1 MNIAIYTF
9 NSITDTLPEFNDGYV
24 YTYTDV
30 DNGDNTT
37 TRTITSDTL
46 PTSMSF
52 KYKSTSLL
60 SVDYLNTSN
69 VTSIANMFRECR
81 LLNSI
86 NLSNCNTS
94 NVTDMSYMFVGCSAL
109 KSIIGINN
117 LNTDNVTNMAG
128 MFNGCYKLTSL
139 DISSF
144 NTSKVTS
151 VSFMFEDCTNLTTIN
166 LNNFDISKASSYTAI
181 FRDCTKLK
189 TINMENSNTTSIN
202 KVISSLPTRAASD
215 RGTLKTGNILAST
228 CDTTT
233 ADSKYW
239 NVDDDVVAIYTFN
252 SGTDTL
258 PAFNSGGYT
267 YDYTDV
273 DNGDGTTT
281 RTITSDS
288 LPTSISFSG
297 KTGLVNLS
305 YLNTSDLNIM
315 KNMFVDCY
323 NLTSIDVSSFDT
335 SNVTTMQHMFANCSK
350 LTSLDLSSFDTSN
363 VTNMQYMFYNCN
375 SLTSLDL
382 SSFDTSKVNIMNNMF
397 YSCSDLTSLDLS
409 SWHTP
414 FLENMKAMF
423 TYCNSLRTLNL
434 CNWDLTYYQ
443 VQSGESILYN
453 VIPDEINLSN
463 CSLITVNKIIQMLPS
478 MVSSVNPSGL
488 LVSED
493 VAKEIDND
501 ALVKN
506 KGWSVIKTLI
516 AEYVFNT
523 NIDTYP
529 EFSPIN
535 DGTGL
540 LYHYSSFCIDTL
552 NADSTTR
559 KIYTYNVVIPAS
571 ISFMDCTGLLSVQ
584 YLNASNL
591 KNMHGMFN
599 GCTNLL
605 SVNASDWDISKVT
618 TMIRAFNGCNK
629 LTILDIADWDVSNV
643 TSMHSMFRECSSLTS
658 LDLSNWDVSKVTGM
672 DYMFCDCSNLTSLNL
687 KYWNTKS
694 VTSMDY
700 MFNNCSK
707 LTSLDLSSFSTY
719 NVTYMRN
726 MFDNCNSLATL
737 YLNNWNMTNVQYSS
751 NLMPSTSHAKL
762 NYVNVIN
769 SDENTIK
776 TIQNYLPE
784 KANLGDG
791 ALIIGDHIKKGITD
805 SKNWKVFKQTVKKNT
820 ITSSMLKYLLNSL
833 KNKFA
838 LKSEVDGK
846 VDKVKNKVLSTNDYT
861 NDDYER
867 CKNILSNIELKY
879 NNSVGNNY
887 LNYKTS
893 MTLSFNNLNEEYYT
907 SVLIAPD
914 RVNRFGIEIKDINK
928 IKFTYINGEEFSLTL
943 EEIEE
948 DGPDICYHY
957 TTNDGLLV
965 SIILNIIDKTFYVNP
980 HQPSLLENKSNSRAV
995 NSMKPFYIHIPKV
1008 AVAEIPFDKYRPSGL
1023 IVGCDTNFVCE
1034 PDNEYRIYYKY
1045 ASSLPYFYSSGVPYG
1060 EHTLVVEKTRVKIPN
1075 GPDTVETVLDL
1086 TDKLDSFVEE
1096 DNGVNTM
1103 DILSLQGLN
1112 ENMIKK
1118 VTMIVNN
1125 ESIVAEY
1132 ITAAG
1137 ANSVGYSVETP
1148 DVLLALVYRIEDDI
1162 WTFGYYSDEIVINE
1176 LSVIIEQK
1184 NKYVIKEEISYDYKD
1199 IPNYYS
1205 YIPNEKDTD
1214 IIMYFIDTAGVET
1227 GKTYL
1232 KPVFKNFVLSY
1243 EFNSGQNV
1251 LPIFNSGF
1259 TNYIVNDKTKTN
1271 SIERTLTS
1279 SNIPSSV
1286 SFNNNQNLTKMTYMS
1301 GHISNI
1307 SNVFNNCRN
1316 LIESKVYGNQITN
1329 MVDTYCNCRNLIG
1342 PPTCGPNVTNMWG
1355 TYAYCHNLT
1364 GNPTSGNNVTDMTA
1378 TYWNCYNLTG
1388 SPVCGPNVTTM
1399 YQTYYGCRNITGSP
1413 VCGPN
1418 VKDMTHAYDSCYNLT
1433 GSPICGDKVTNM
1445 YYTYSNCINIS
1456 SNGYFYSNEV
1466 FSVKSCF
1473 EGKNNSKIL
1482 NLYVPAN
1489 SNTINT
1495 ILHGENKASSLTG
1508 EDILYTYVNDEY
1520 EPYYV
1525 NTNQNVY
1532 IYPVSNVIETHNE
1545 HKHLIVS
1552 YTSANTSTRPTI
1564 TTTYGNS
1571 GYTAKINGN
1580 YIKLLKNDTNAIVTY
1595 VNFNNNKNIT
1605 SIRSLSN
1612 TITNMS
1618 NAFNNCTN
1626 LTGSPVCGDNV
1637 TSMYYAYYNCRNL
1650 TGDFVCGNK
1659 VTNMYGTYDGCTN
1672 STGSPVCG
1680 PNVID
1685 FTWAYSQC
1693 LNITGDPV
1701 CGDNVV
1707 KMIQT
1712 YYNCKN
1718 LTGSPVC
1725 GPNVVDFGGAY
1736 SNCDRLTGSPVCGD
1750 KVTNM
1755 SLTYNNC
1762 SYLTGSPVCGPNV
1775 VKMYE
1780 TYYNCRRLT
1789 GSPVCGPNVVEF
1801 EGAYNN
1807 CSNLTGSPV
1816 CGNNVIYMSHTY
1828 INCRNLTG
1836 SPVCGNNV
1844 IYMVN
1849 TYYNCHSLTG
1859 SPVCGN
1865 NVTNM
1870 SYAYYNCR
1878 NLTGSPV
1885 CGNNVTNI
1893 FQTYSQCYNL
1903 TGSPVCGDKVTN
1915 MSLTYYNCTNLT
1927 GNPACGN
1934 NVIDMYD
1941 AYYNCQN
1948 LIGQPVC
1955 GSNVVNMRM
1964 TYQNCYN
1971 LTGNPACGPNVNT
1984 MYCTYQNCYNLTGNP
1999 ACGNNVIDMDDAYWD
2014 CYNITG
2020 RPVCGNNVVYMNNA
2034 YMNCFKLTGFV
2045 FIGQNVRYMSN
2056 AFYGCNNIT
2065 DCNVYVTSP
2074 EVSNVRN
2081 SFYSSNGLD
2090 IYVPENSQTFNT
2102 FIQSSSGQ
2110 AIKGGV
2116 WWSWNNTGNYY
2127 YNNSYKFRIIPV
2139 NNVVQL
2145 YKENELG
2152 IITYITTN
2160 TAERPS
2166 SMTGAVNGYGV
2177 LINGNNVKLYK
2188 NEENDIIT
2196 YMSFK
2201 DSQTITNVTN
2211 MTDSITDMGESFYNC
2226 RNLIKVPMCGNN
2238 VTTMAK
2244 AYYNCINLTEVAI
2257 GGYNVSDMSQA
2268 YYNCKNIKTNAYF
2281 FSNKVNNAQSCFA
2294 SKDISK
2300 RLNIYVPQTGHTSDY
2315 NTVNTCLLANEK
2327 SLIGSNIT
2335 WTNSMATNG
2344 CYYNTAQ
2351 NIYIYPVDNA
2361 YQSYKENELLIAKY
2375 TVTNASSAFLP
2386 VYDEEKAIYHHFDT
2400 SDSQPWYSDY
2410 TEVRY
2415 DFLKYNFDD
2424 LIHIKIDDTTTEDN
2438 FYREITKQ
2446 QILNNPDGV
2455 VYENSLAKIVVLND
2469 NGTIV
2474 LKITPYDWADVR
2486 FRTSVYYKSGYNF
2499 KNRYTVEDITNDD
2512 NTITRSVYI
2521 KDHNDHPPYL
2531 DFRGRVGLKSV
2542 DLLKI
2547 NNPEN
2552 ISRVFEGCTNLE
2564 YVNLSELDLSKIKIA
2579 DYTFADCGKLTKESF
2594 ANVEFP
2600 NLESAASI
2608 FRNCPNLQ

>member
-9 NSITDTLPEFNDGYV
+9 NRNTDTLPSFNDGYV
-24 YTYTDV
+24 YTYTD
-30 DNGDNTT
+30 
-37 TRTITSDTL
+37 I
-46 PTSMSF
+46 
-52 KYKSTSLL
+52 
-60 SVDYLNTSN
+60 
-69 VTSIANMFRECR
+69 
-81 LLNSI
+81 
-86 NLSNCNTS
+86 
-94 NVTDMSYMFVGCSAL
+94 
-109 KSIIGINN
+109 
-117 LNTDNVTNMAG
+117 
-128 MFNGCYKLTSL
+128 
-139 DISSF
+139 
-144 NTSKVTS
+144 
-151 VSFMFEDCTNLTTIN
+151 
-166 LNNFDISKASSYTAI
+166 
-181 FRDCTKLK
+181 
-189 TINMENSNTTSIN
+189 
-202 KVISSLPTRAASD
+202 
-215 RGTLKTGNILAST
+215 
-228 CDTTT
+228 
-233 ADSKYW
+233 
-239 NVDDDVVAIYTFN
+239 
-252 SGTDTL
+252 
-258 PAFNSGGYT
+258 
-267 YDYTDV
+267 
-273 DNGDGTTT
+273 DNGDGTIT
-281 RTITSDS
+281 RTIVSDS
-288 LPTSISFSG
+288 RPTSISFTN
-297 KTGLVNLS
+297 KKGLLSLS
-305 YLNTSDLNIM
+305 YLDTSNVT
-315 KNMFVDCY
+315 NMQYMFYCCY
-323 NLTSIDVSSFDT
+323 NLTSINTISFDT
-335 SNVTTMQHMFANCSK
+335 SKVTNMVYMFYDCNLK
-350 LTSLDLSSFDTSN
+350 SLDLSSFDTSN
-363 VTNMQYMFYNCN
+363 VTEMFSMFSCCS
-375 SLTSLDL
+375 SLTSLTLSNWDISKVTNMNNMFYQCDNLSTVTMEDSDVESTDKIISSLPTKTSNNHGQLRTGLTQMRNCNVAVANDKYWDIKSNIIVKYRFNTAKNPDYRPVFDSNFNYYYYTADVDEGNGIILRTIRTAVDDERPTKMQFGNKTNYTSTHALLEILEIDTSSLTTMAEMFAYCSGLTSLDIL
-382 SSFDTSKVNIMNNMF
+382 SSFDTSNVTNMS
-397 YSCSDLTSLDLS
+397 Y
-409 SWHTP
+409 
-414 FLENMKAMF
+414 MF
-423 TYCNSLRTLNL
+423 KSIPEGLAIGDHIR
-434 CNWDLTYYQ
+434 NWDT
-443 VQSGESILYN
+443 
-453 VIPDEINLSN
+453 
-463 CSLITVNKIIQMLPS
+463 
-478 MVSSVNPSGL
+478 
-488 LVSED
+488 
-493 VAKEIDND
+493 
-501 ALVKN
+501 
-506 KGWSVIKTLI
+506 
-516 AEYVFNT
+516 
-523 NIDTYP
+523 
-529 EFSPIN
+529 
-535 DGTGL
+535 
-540 LYHYSSFCIDTL
+540 
-552 NADSTTR
+552 
-559 KIYTYNVVIPAS
+559 
-571 ISFMDCTGLLSVQ
+571 
-584 YLNASNL
+584 
-591 KNMHGMFN
+591 
-599 GCTNLL
+599 
-605 SVNASDWDISKVT
+605 SKVT
-618 TMIRAFNGCNK
+618 TMIHAFNGCNK

-643 TSMHSMFRECSSLTS
+643 TSMHSMFRGCSSLTS
-658 LDLSNWDVSKVTGM
+658 LDLSNWDVGKVTSIN
-672 DYMFCDCSNLTSLNL
+672 YMFCDCSNLTSLNL

-751 NLMPSTSHAKL
+751 NFMTGSDAKL

-769 SDENTIK
+769 SDENTVK

-879 NNSVGNNY
+879 SNSVGLNY
-887 LNYKTS
+887 ENYKTN
-893 MTLSFNNLNEEYYT
+893 MVLSFNNLNEEYYT
-907 SVLIAPD
+907 SVLIEPEQ
-914 RVNRFGIEIKDINK
+914 VNKFGIEIKDINK
-928 IKFTYINGEEFSLTL
+928 IKFTYTNGVEFFPTL
-943 EEIEE
+943 QEIEE
-948 DGPDICYHY
+948 DGPYIEYYYSTD
-957 TTNDGLLV
+957 DGLIF
-965 SIILNIIDKTFYVNP
+965 SIALDTIGKVFSVNP
-980 HQPSLLENKSNSRAV
+980 FQPSLLENKSNSRV
-995 NSMKPFYIHIPKV
+995 ISMDPFYIHIPKV
-1008 AVAEIPFDKYRPSGL
+1008 VMVEVPFDKYRPSGL
-1023 IVGCDTNFVCE
+1023 IVGCDTNFICE
-1034 PDNEYRIYYKY
+1034 LENEYRIYYKY
-1045 ASSLPYFYSSGVPYG
+1045 ASSVPYLYSSGTPYG
-1060 EHTLVVEKTRVKIPN
+1060 EHTLVVEKTRVKDPN
-1075 GPDTVETVLDL
+1075 GPDTSETVLDFM
-1086 TDKLDSFVEE
+1086 DKLDSFVE
-1096 DNGVNTM
+1096 DDDGVMTI
-1103 DILSLQGLN
+1103 DLGSLQELN
-1112 ENMIKK
+1112 ENAINK
-1118 VTMIVNN
+1118 VTMVFNN
-1125 ESIVAEY
+1125 ESIIAKRMATEKE
-1132 ITAAG
+1132 I
-1137 ANSVGYSVETP
+1137 GYMINTS
-1148 DVLLALVYRIEDDI
+1148 DLMLGLVYYVEEDK
-1162 WTFGYYSDEIVINE
+1162 WVFGCYTSSAVDE

-1205 YIPNEKDTD
+1205 YTPNEKDTE
-1214 IIMYFIDTAGVET
+1214 IKMYFIDAAGVET

-1618 NAFNNCTN
+1618 NSFQNCTN

-1637 TSMYYAYYNCRNL
+1637 IDMYYAYYNCRNL

-1701 CGDNVV
+1701 CGDNVI

-1736 SNCDRLTGSPVCGD
+1736 SNCDRLTGNPVCGD

-1762 SYLTGSPVCGPNV
+1762 SYLTGSPVCGNNV
-1775 VKMYE
+1775 IDMYE

-1789 GSPVCGPNVVEF
+1789 GSPVCGPNVVDF
-1801 EGAYNN
+1801 GGAYNN

-1816 CGNNVIYMSHTY
+1816 CGNNVNDMSHTY

-1927 GNPACGN
+1927 GSPACGN

-1955 GSNVVNMRM
+1955 GSNVVNMRK
-1964 TYQNCYN
+1964 TYQDCRN
-1971 LTGNPACGPNVNT
+1971 LTGNPACGLNVNS
-1984 MYCTYQNCYNLTGNP
+1984 MYGTYQNCYNLTGNP

-2034 YMNCFKLTGFV
+2034 YINCFKLTGFV

-2065 DCNVYVTSP
+2065 NCNVYVTSP

-2400 SDSQPWYSDY
+2400 NDSQPWYSDY

>member
-9 NSITDTLPEFNDGYV
+9 NSSIDTLPV
-24 YTYTDV
+24 
-30 DNGDNTT
+30 
-37 TRTITSDTL
+37 
-46 PTSMSF
+46 
-52 KYKSTSLL
+52 
-60 SVDYLNTSN
+60 
-69 VTSIANMFRECR
+69 
-81 LLNSI
+81 
-86 NLSNCNTS
+86 
-94 NVTDMSYMFVGCSAL
+94 
-109 KSIIGINN
+109 
-117 LNTDNVTNMAG
+117 
-128 MFNGCYKLTSL
+128 
-139 DISSF
+139 
-144 NTSKVTS
+144 
-151 VSFMFEDCTNLTTIN
+151 
-166 LNNFDISKASSYTAI
+166 
-181 FRDCTKLK
+181 
-189 TINMENSNTTSIN
+189 
-202 KVISSLPTRAASD
+202 
-215 RGTLKTGNILAST
+215 
-228 CDTTT
+228 
-233 ADSKYW
+233 
-239 NVDDDVVAIYTFN
+239 
-252 SGTDTL
+252 
-258 PAFNSGGYT
+258 FNSGGYT

-363 VTNMQYMFYNCN
+363 VTNMQYMFYGCSNLTSIDLSSFDTSNVTTMQYMFYNCN

-584 YLNASNL
+584 YLNTSNL
-591 KNMHGMFN
+591 KDMHGMFLK
-599 GCTNLL
+599 CTNLL

-879 NNSVGNNY
+879 NNSAGDNY
-887 LNYKTS
+887 LNYKTNI
-893 MTLSFNNLNEEYYT
+893 TLSFTNLNEEYYT
-907 SVLIAPD
+907 SVLIAPEQ
-914 RVNRFGIEIKDINK
+914 VNNFAIEIKDINK
-928 IKFTYINGEEFSLTL
+928 IKFTYTNGVEFFPTL
-943 EEIEE
+943 EKIEE
-948 DGPDICYHY
+948 DGPYIDYHY
-957 TTNDGLLV
+957 STDDDLIF
-965 SIILNIIDKTFYVNP
+965 SISLDIIEKTFYVNP
-980 HQPSLLENKSNSRAV
+980 FQPSLLENKSNSRVV
-995 NSMKPFYIHIPKV
+995 NMKPFYIHIPKV
-1008 AVAEIPFDKYRPSGL
+1008 VIVEIPFDKYRPSGL

-1060 EHTLVVEKTRVKIPN
+1060 EHTLVVEKTRVENPN
-1075 GPDTVETVLDL
+1075 APDTAETVLDL
-1086 TDKLDSFVEE
+1086 TDKLDSFVE
-1096 DNGVNTM
+1096 DDDGVNTM

-1112 ENMIKK
+1112 ENTIKK
-1118 VTMIVNN
+1118 VTIIVDN
-1125 ESIVAEY
+1125 ESIIAERMVSY
-1132 ITAAG
+1132 DSTLIVYM
-1137 ANSVGYSVETP
+1137 VGISDDFLSLTYH
-1148 DVLLALVYRIEDDI
+1148 IEEDK
-1162 WTFGYYSDEIVINE
+1162 WTFDYYPDGITINE
-1176 LSVIIEQK
+1176 LSVIIERE

-1205 YIPNEKDTD
+1205 YTPNEKDTE
-1214 IIMYFIDTAGVET
+1214 IKMYFIDTAGVET

-1259 TNYIVNDKTKTN
+1259 TNYIVSDKTKTN

-1279 SNIPSSV
+1279 NEIPSSV
-1286 SFNNNQNLTKMTYMS
+1286 SFESNFDLTKATYMTQSITNMS
-1301 GHISNI
+1301 G
-1307 SNVFNNCRN
+1307 VFWDCRN
-1316 LIESKVYGNQITN
+1316 LKETYVYGNNITDVSN
-1329 MVDTYCNCRNLIG
+1329 MYRNCSSLEKVTECGDNVVDMSYTYANCYSLIG
-1342 PPTCGPNVTNMWG
+1342 PAVSGPNVTTMYN
-1355 TYAYCHNLT
+1355 TYA
-1364 GNPTSGNNVTDMTA
+1364 
-1378 TYWNCYNLTG
+1378 NCYNLTG
-1388 SPVCGPNVTTM
+1388 SPACGLNVTNMGSTYRSCSNLTGEPVCGDNVTNMIQTYYCCSNLTGEAICGNNVTNM
-1399 YQTYYGCRNITGSP
+1399 LQTYYGCSNIRRNS
-1413 VCGPN
+1413 
-1418 VKDMTHAYDSCYNLT
+1418 
-1433 GSPICGDKVTNM
+1433 
-1445 YYTYSNCINIS
+1445 
-1456 SNGYFYSNEV
+1456 YFYSNNIANV
-1466 FSVKSCF
+1466 SGCF
-1473 EGKNNSKIL
+1473 GNKDNSKRL
-1482 NLYVPAN
+1482 NVYVPN
-1489 SNTINT
+1489 SSVTINT
-1495 ILHGENKASSLTG
+1495 ILNGNYITNSITGENITWT
-1508 EDILYTYVNDEY
+1508 YTNTEY

-1525 NTNQNVY
+1525 NTDQNVY
-1532 IYPVSNVIETHNE
+1532 IYPVSNVIETRNE

-1564 TTTYGNS
+1564 TTIYGNS

-1637 TSMYYAYYNCRNL
+1637 TSMYYAYYNCTNL
-1650 TGDFVCGNK
+1650 TGDFVCGDK
-1659 VTNMYGTYDGCTN
+1659 VTNMYGTYDGCRN

-1707 KMIQT
+1707 KMVQT

-1736 SNCDRLTGSPVCGD
+1736 SNCDRLTGNPVCGD

-1755 SLTYNNC
+1755 TLTYNNC
-1762 SYLTGSPVCGPNV
+1762 SYLTGSPVCGNNV
-1775 VKMYE
+1775 IYMSQ
-1780 TYYNCRRLT
+1780 TYHNCRSLT
-1789 GSPVCGPNVVEF
+1789 GSPVCGPKVTDMS
-1801 EGAYNN
+1801 GAYNN
-1807 CSNLTGSPV
+1807 CRNLTGAPVCGDNVIYMSQTYYNCYNLTGSPV
-1816 CGNNVIYMSHTY
+1816 CGSNVKHMSNTY
-1828 INCRNLTG
+1828 HNCRNLTG

-1844 IYMVN
+1844 ID
-1849 TYYNCHSLTG
+1849 
-1859 SPVCGN
+1859 
-1865 NVTNM
+1865 M
-1870 SYAYYNCR
+1870 SYAYYNCV
-1878 NLTGSPV
+1878 NLTGDPV
-1885 CGNNVTNI
+1885 CGDNVTNMYY
-1893 FQTYSQCYNL
+1893 TYWYCRNL
-1903 TGSPVCGDKVTN
+1903 TGSPVCGDKVTD
-1915 MSLTYYNCTNLT
+1915 MYCTYYNCTNLT
-1927 GNPACGN
+1927 GSPACGP
-1934 NVIDMYD
+1934 NVTTMYD
-1941 AYYNCQN
+1941 TYYQCQN

-1955 GSNVVNMRM
+1955 GSNVVNMRK
-1964 TYQNCYN
+1964 TYQDCTN
-1971 LTGNPACGPNVNT
+1971 LTGSPACGPNVNT

-2065 DCNVYVTSP
+2065 NCNVYVTSP

-2102 FIQSSSGQ
+2102 FSQSSSGQ

-2116 WWSWNNTGNYY
+2116 WWTWNNTGNYY

-2400 SDSQPWYSDY
+2400 NDSQPWYSDY